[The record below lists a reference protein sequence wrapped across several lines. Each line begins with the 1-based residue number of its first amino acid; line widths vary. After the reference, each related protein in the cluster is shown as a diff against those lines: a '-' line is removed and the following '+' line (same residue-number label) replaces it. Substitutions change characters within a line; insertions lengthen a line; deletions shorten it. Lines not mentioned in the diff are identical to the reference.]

1 MVYIFLFGTFSNWV
15 PKSQPKIRL
24 HRSGGSSSYRST
36 QRPPSVQLSSPL
48 ASRCSPGPWL
58 AGDFPPRSCFCSH
71 FQTARNGR
79 SAHHHRCC
87 VDPARQSQ
95 VSIFSLVLRAA
106 QCPIIHS
113 CLTCYPVSCLPCL
126 SKPHHS
132 GCATTPKVATRT
144 PLFPP
149 QEAATAGTCLAFT
162 STFSG
167 PSPLLPAAF
176 QGQFLHP
183 SRLSHDHAAPEFP
196 LRPPP
201 PPSPPGGPPPR
212 ETSQASL

>member
-1 MVYIFLFGTFSNWV
+1 MG
-15 PKSQPKIRL
+15 Q
-24 HRSGGSSSYRST
+24 RSAQDKAALVWGGQAHTR
-36 QRPPSVQLSSPL
+36 QLRGLLPCGSPL
-48 ASRCSPGPWL
+48 PWL
-58 AGDFPPRSCFCSH
+58 PAAALGHGWLEISCSR

-113 CLTCYPVSCLPCL
+113 CLTCYPVSCLPRL

-132 GCATTPKVATRT
+132 GCATPPKVATRT
-144 PLFPP
+144 PWFPP

-167 PSPLLPAAF
+167 PSPLLSAAF

-183 SRLSHDHAAPEFP
+183 SLP
-196 LRPPP
+196 LP
-201 PPSPPGGPPPR
+201 
-212 ETSQASL
+212 